1 MGRLVDFIRARQ
13 AEGWFGVLGEVKV
26 RSAKSGE
33 LLAGR
38 DPGEY
43 ARSIATAPV
52 AGVSVVIER
61 EHFGGSLE
69 LLRTVRA
76 AVSVPILAKDF
87 VTERAQVEAAAEA
100 GADAILLISSMLDQ
114 DLLIRLIADCRDI
127 GIESLV
133 EGHNPRELAA
143 ITGLGSDLVGI
154 NNRDITILEVD
165 DTDVGRTTELAA
177 LHIGGQP
184 LISESSIASPADAV
198 RARAAGA
205 DAVLVGTAALKA
217 ADPTAFLASLAAVGR
232 GGGNHDAGDRP

>member
-1 MGRLVDFIRARQ
+1 MGRLVDAIHGRR
-13 AEGWFGVLGEVKV
+13 AEGWFPVLGEVKV

-33 LLAGR
+33 LLGGR

-43 ARSIATAPV
+43 ARALVRAPI
-52 AGVSVVIER
+52 AGVSVVIEP

-69 LLRTVRA
+69 LLRRVRG
-76 AVSVPILAKDF
+76 AVDAPILAKDF
-87 VTERAQVEAAAEA
+87 VTGRSRIEAAAEA

-114 DLLIRLIADCRDI
+114 ELLIQLIADCREV

-133 EGHNPRELAA
+133 EGHSARELAA

-165 DTDVGRTTELAA
+165 DTDVARTAELAA
-177 LHIGGQP
+177 LHTGGQP
-184 LISESSIASPADAV
+184 LISESSIASPADAA

-205 DAVLVGTAALKA
+205 DAVLVGTAVLQAS
-217 ADPTAFLASLAAVGR
+217 DPTAFLTSLAEVGR
-232 GGGNHDAGDRP
+232 A